1 MKLLQSTIITN
12 EEASKYLT
20 ADCSYNCN
28 QLYLVLK
35 EFNFEQ
41 HELLSILNLKPNYI
55 ALYSIVPDI
64 ESRFTTE
71 QIKRI
76 LAYIDAS

>member
-20 ADCSYNCN
+20 LDCNNNCN
-28 QLYLVLK
+28 HLYLQLK

-55 ALYSIVPDI
+55 TLYSIVPDI
-64 ESRFTTE
+64 ESRFSTE
-71 QIKRI
+71 QIKLI
-76 LAYIDAS
+76 LEYIDAS